1 MCFIKT
7 KESEVLIAEKDIK
20 VYKIGISADNTSFTP
35 FFVRAFDYPANKPVY
50 ETVKFFGLI
59 INQGLH
65 SYINCLLDSV
75 SSIYID
81 LYTSEHI
88 RYTIPLEGYTYTVFL
103 GEFIIPN
110 GAAYC
115 SNCYD
120 EVVSDALIYTGRYIK
135 LEPYKKYDTK
145 ELWKEKQV
153 KYLLIRVKLIK
164 QQRVSDVMA
173 VLLTEVL
180 SAVQAVQLENF
191 QVVVILLK
199 EKIILTQ
206 YLKK

>member
-1 MCFIKT
+1 MCFIRT

-35 FFVRAFDYPANKPVY
+35 FFVRTFDYTANKPVY

-65 SYINCLLDSV
+65 SYINCLLNSV
-75 SSIYID
+75 SSISID

-115 SNCYD
+115 SNRYD
-120 EVVSDALIYTGRYIK
+120 EVVSDALIYTGKYIK

-153 KYLLIRVKLIK
+153 KYLLIVIKPIK
-164 QQRVSDVMA
+164 QYQVMGA
-173 VLLTEVL
+173 KIVVLKT
-180 SAVQAVQLENF
+180 
-191 QVVVILLK
+191 
-199 EKIILTQ
+199 
-206 YLKK
+206 

>member
-7 KESEVLIAEKDIK
+7 KENEVLIAEKDIK
-20 VYKIGISADNTSFTP
+20 VYKIGIFADNTSFTP

-153 KYLLIRVKLIK
+153 KYLSIKIKFTKQWKLRQIK
-164 QQRVSDVMA
+164 NAKDA
-173 VLLTEVL
+173 LLSL
-180 SAVQAVQLENF
+180 
-191 QVVVILLK
+191 VVVVRLFQGIVVLHIELMV
-199 EKIILTQ
+199 Q
-206 YLKK
+206 V

>member
-1 MCFIKT
+1 MCFIRT

-20 VYKIGISADNTSFTP
+20 VYKIGVSANNTSFTP

-75 SSIYID
+75 SSISIN

-120 EVVSDALIYTGRYIK
+120 EVVSDALIYTGKYIK

-145 ELWKEKQV
+145 ELWKEK
-153 KYLLIRVKLIK
+153 
-164 QQRVSDVMA
+164 
-173 VLLTEVL
+173 
-180 SAVQAVQLENF
+180 
-191 QVVVILLK
+191 
-199 EKIILTQ
+199 
-206 YLKK
+206 

>member
-20 VYKIGISADNTSFTP
+20 VYKIGVSADNTSFTP

-135 LEPYKKYDTK
+135 LEPYKKYNTK

-153 KYLLIRVKLIK
+153 KYLSIRVKLIK
-164 QQRVSDVMA
+164 QWKLRQMKNAKDA
-173 VLLTEVL
+173 LLSL
-180 SAVQAVQLENF
+180 
-191 QVVVILLK
+191 VVVVRLFQGIVVLHIELMV
-199 EKIILTQ
+199 Q
-206 YLKK
+206 V

>member
-7 KESEVLIAEKDIK
+7 KGSKVLIAEKDIK

-35 FFVRAFDYPANKPVY
+35 YFFRAFDYPANKPVY
-50 ETVKFFGLI
+50 ETVEFFGLI

-65 SYINCLLDSV
+65 SYFNCLLNSV
-75 SSIYID
+75 SPFLIN

-88 RYTIPLEGYTYTVFL
+88 RYTISLEECTVFL

-110 GAAYC
+110 GATYC
-115 SNCYD
+115 SDCYD

-145 ELWKEKQV
+145 ELWKE
-153 KYLLIRVKLIK
+153 
-164 QQRVSDVMA
+164 
-173 VLLTEVL
+173 
-180 SAVQAVQLENF
+180 N
-191 QVVVILLK
+191 
-199 EKIILTQ
+199 
-206 YLKK
+206 

>member
-1 MCFIKT
+1 MCFIRT

-20 VYKIGISADNTSFTP
+20 VYKIGISANNTSFTP

-65 SYINCLLDSV
+65 SYINCLLNSV
-75 SSIYID
+75 SSISIN

-115 SNCYD
+115 SNRYD
-120 EVVSDALIYTGRYIK
+120 EVVSDALIYTGKYIK

-145 ELWKEKQV
+145 ELWKEK
-153 KYLLIRVKLIK
+153 
-164 QQRVSDVMA
+164 
-173 VLLTEVL
+173 
-180 SAVQAVQLENF
+180 
-191 QVVVILLK
+191 
-199 EKIILTQ
+199 
-206 YLKK
+206 

>member
-35 FFVRAFDYPANKPVY
+35 FFVRTFDYPANKPVY
-50 ETVKFFGLI
+50 ETVPFFGLI

-75 SSIYID
+75 SSISID

-115 SNCYD
+115 SNRYD
-120 EVVSDALIYTGRYIK
+120 EVVSDALIYTGKYIK

-145 ELWKEKQV
+145 ELWKEK
-153 KYLLIRVKLIK
+153 
-164 QQRVSDVMA
+164 
-173 VLLTEVL
+173 
-180 SAVQAVQLENF
+180 
-191 QVVVILLK
+191 
-199 EKIILTQ
+199 
-206 YLKK
+206 